1 MSCADRSERNIYLAS
16 GGCCALKPQLGDRS
30 DPFSRF
36 NILKGRC
43 VTLIPDA
50 DMIDKWQDA
59 TVALKKICSTV
70 KFLDVTCAPFS
81 LTGSQDIG
89 DYVMERLPPQRSS
102 L

>member
-1 MSCADRSERNIYLAS
+1 
-16 GGCCALKPQLGDRS
+16 
-30 DPFSRF
+30 
-36 NILKGRC
+36 
-43 VTLIPDA
+43 
-50 DMIDKWQDA
+50 MIDKWQDA